1 MTGSAIG
8 TRFPVAPWPT
18 ALKVT
23 SGFATLALVVAGA
36 FAYRAIPGPVGFTHA
51 FGLGIA
57 LVFPAIA
64 VGAMLFMVTGYEVVG
79 EDLHVDRPLW
89 STRIALAGLT
99 SARHEP
105 GICKGSLRIFGNGGM
120 YAFTGLYQNR
130 ALGRFRLFGT
140 DLKRAVVLSLER
152 RVVVVTPADPQA
164 LLAYLEQLFPSARG
178 VCRNARAPENADL
191 GRERW

>member
-1 MTGSAIG
+1 MGN
-8 TRFPVAPWPT
+8 RFPVAPWPT
-18 ALKVT
+18 MLKVT
-23 SGFATLALVVAGA
+23 SAVATVVLAAAGFI
-36 FAYRAIPGPVGFTHA
+36 AYRTIPVPTGFTHL

-64 VGAMLFMVTGYEVVG
+64 AFAFLFMVTGYETVG
-79 EDLHVDRPLW
+79 GDLHVERPLW

-120 YAFTGLYQNR
+120 YSFTGLYQNR

-140 DLKRAVVLSLER
+140 DVRRAVVLR
-152 RVVVVTPADPQA
+152 VGHRVVVVTPADPA
-164 LLAYLEQLFPSARG
+164 TFVAYLGQLFPGARDEAAHGLGSSAPRVGRG
-178 VCRNARAPENADL
+178 RC
-191 GRERW
+191 